1 MIRAFYPADPG
12 FPATDQYPGAK
23 RFKFGDWFV
32 DADHELTAAEW
43 SGFQLTEAKAA
54 ASVRI
59 AEAAEARR
67 STLTAPAS
75 GKQQTYLMKYELVLR
90 AEGSPPDDTAKNQLT
105 TEATVRGL
113 TYEQLRDVIITK
125 RTAWEAAAMA
135 IETVEAFSKAEVA
148 AAVDRASV
156 DAAVADA
163 RQQLAGIG
171 G

>member
-1 MIRAFYPADPG
+1 MRFRRSEPLDAADGVRTRVELADGPC
-12 FPATDQYPGAK
+12 
-23 RFKFGDWFV
+23 WV
-32 DADHELTAAEW
+32 DAPTAVTAEAVEAELLLQAKENGLAAVAQAAEERRSQITAA
-43 SGFQLTEAKAA
+43 
-54 ASVRI
+54 
-59 AEAAEARR
+59 
-67 STLTAPAS
+67 AP
-75 GKQQTYLMKYELVLR
+75 GKQGAYLLKYELVLR
-90 AEGSPPDDTAKNQLT
+90 AESGTDDTAKNQLT

>member
-1 MIRAFYPADPG
+1 MHGPRTSTIEPN
-12 FPATDQYPGAK
+12 FPPTDQHPNAK
-23 RFKFGDWFV
+23 RYKIGDLWV
-32 DADHELTAAEW
+32 DWTGDE
-43 SGFQLTEAKAA
+43 
-54 ASVRI
+54 
-59 AEAAEARR
+59 AEAIALLLERDKRDAGLMIASEAEARR
-67 STLTAPAS
+67 SQITAAAP
-75 GKQQTYLMKYELVLR
+75 GKQGAYLLKYELVLR
-90 AEGSPPDDTAKNQLT
+90 AELGTDDTAKNQLT

-125 RTAWEAAAMA
+125 RTAWESAAMA

>member
-1 MIRAFYPADPG
+1 MRFRRSEPLDAADGVRTRVELADGPC
-12 FPATDQYPGAK
+12 
-23 RFKFGDWFV
+23 WV
-32 DADHELTAAEW
+32 DAPTAVTAEAVEAELLRQSRESAFATIAQSAEGRRSAITAA
-43 SGFQLTEAKAA
+43 
-54 ASVRI
+54 
-59 AEAAEARR
+59 
-67 STLTAPAS
+67 AP
-75 GKQQTYLMKYELVLR
+75 GKQGAYLLKYELVLR
-90 AEGSPPDDTAKNQLT
+90 AESGTDDTAKNQLT

-125 RTAWEAAAMA
+125 RAAWEAAAMA

>member
-1 MIRAFYPADPG
+1 MFTIRREVPRSEADGVRTCVELADGPC
-12 FPATDQYPGAK
+12 
-23 RFKFGDWFV
+23 WV
-32 DADHELTAAEW
+32 DAPAAVTAEEVEAELLLQAKESGLAAIAQAAEGRRSQITAA
-43 SGFQLTEAKAA
+43 
-54 ASVRI
+54 
-59 AEAAEARR
+59 
-67 STLTAPAS
+67 AP
-75 GKQQTYLMKYELVLR
+75 GKQGAYLLKYELVLR
-90 AEGSPPDDTAKNQLT
+90 AELGTDDTAKNQLT

-125 RTAWEAAAMA
+125 RAAWESAAMA

>member
-1 MIRAFYPADPG
+1 MIRAFYQEEPG
-12 FPATDQYPGAK
+12 FPATQQYPGAK
-23 RFKFGDWFV
+23 RFHFGDWWI

-43 SGFQLTEAKAA
+43 SGYQLTEAKRSATVAIASSAEDRRAALTAA
-54 ASVRI
+54 A
-59 AEAAEARR
+59 
-67 STLTAPAS
+67 P
-75 GKQQTYLMKYELVLR
+75 GKQGAYLLKYELVLR
-90 AEGSPPDDTAKNQLT
+90 AESGTDDTAKNQLT

>member
-1 MIRAFYPADPG
+1 MIRAFYPVDPG
-12 FPATDQYPGAK
+12 FPATDQHPKAK
-23 RFKFGDWFV
+23 RFHFDGWV
-32 DADHELTAAEW
+32 IDADHELTAAEW

-54 ASVRI
+54 ATREI
-59 AEAAEARR
+59 GAAAEARR
-67 STLTAPAS
+67 STLTAAAS
-75 GKQQTYLMKYELVLR
+75 GKQGAYLLKYELVLR
-90 AEGSPPDDTAKNQLT
+90 AESGTDDTAKNQLT

>member
-1 MIRAFYPADPG
+1 MFTIRREVPRSEADGVRTCVELADGPC
-12 FPATDQYPGAK
+12 
-23 RFKFGDWFV
+23 WV
-32 DADHELTAAEW
+32 DAPAAVTAEEVEAELLLQAKESGLAAIAQAAEGRRSQITAA
-43 SGFQLTEAKAA
+43 
-54 ASVRI
+54 
-59 AEAAEARR
+59 
-67 STLTAPAS
+67 AP
-75 GKQQTYLMKYELVLR
+75 GKQGAYLLKYELVLR
-90 AEGSPPDDTAKNQLT
+90 AELGTDDTAKNQLT

>member
-1 MIRAFYPADPG
+1 MRFRRSEPLDAADGVRTCVELADGPC
-12 FPATDQYPGAK
+12 
-23 RFKFGDWFV
+23 WV
-32 DADHELTAAEW
+32 DAPAAVTAAEV
-43 SGFQLTEAKAA
+43 EAELLRQARENAA
-54 ASVRI
+54 QAI
-59 AEAAEARR
+59 AQAAEARR
-67 STLTAPAS
+67 SAITAAAP
-75 GKQQTYLMKYELVLR
+75 GKQGAYLLKYELVLR
-90 AEGSPPDDTAKNQLT
+90 AESGDETAKTLLT
-105 TEATVRGL
+105 AEATARGL